1 MVHLIRRRS
10 DKSYFALK
18 RVPIDKDA
26 TDEKRAI
33 NNEVSLIKMLY
44 KSLNF
49 VSNLCLFFLK

>member
-33 NNEVSLIKMLY
+33 NNEVSRVYHIFIL
-44 KSLNF
+44 
-49 VSNLCLFFLK
+49 VSNFCFFF

>member
-33 NNEVSLIKMLY
+33 NNEVSRFCLAM
-44 KSLNF
+44 SL
-49 VSNLCLFFLK
+49 SLF